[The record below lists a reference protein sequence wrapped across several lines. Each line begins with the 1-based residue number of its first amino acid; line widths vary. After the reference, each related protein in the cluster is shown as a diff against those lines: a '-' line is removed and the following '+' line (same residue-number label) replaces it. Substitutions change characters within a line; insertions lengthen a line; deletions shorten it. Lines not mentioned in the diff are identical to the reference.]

1 MLQYF
6 TVYLHSKLAVLYF
19 YLEESSYP
27 WLFLARRERSVED
40 QEESAGIDQSAFG
53 VHFVFTAIRLDFPVT
68 QKIYF
73 MHFWDFLV

>member
-1 MLQYF
+1 M
-6 TVYLHSKLAVLYF
+6 YLHSKLAVLYF

-53 VHFVFTAIRLDFPVT
+53 VHFVFTAIRIDFPVT
-68 QKIYF
+68 QKYISCIF
-73 MHFWDFLV
+73 GIFLCNLDL